1 MRDTMNS
8 FVSLH
13 NHTAQGSNIRFL
25 DSINRPEEMIDRA
38 IDLGY
43 QGIAFTDH
51 ECLSTAINIIKKRD
65 NLPTQHKNFKIIF
78 GNEIYL
84 IDESEIKNT
93 KNYFHFILLAKDIE
107 GWQQLKALSSRAWS
121 RAYMERG
128 MERVPTTYKDVEEI
142 IKPNPGHIIAS
153 SACIGGEVGQMILEK
168 NNERLNHFIR
178 WCIDVFGQD
187 NFYLEMQPADYDNQI
202 IVNKVIKKMSQ
213 FFHIPYIVT
222 TDSHYL
228 DKQDFALHSA
238 FLNSRQ
244 TSDRE
249 TDKFYRFTYLMSV
262 VEMREL
268 LKKSDLT
275 DEEIDVAFQNTCDIG
290 NRIENFD
297 FRHTTII
304 PAPEPK
310 PFTIQ
315 HLFKPWYDQ
324 YSFIKQFAYSD
335 SVQDRYLLSQ
345 IEDGIQKKDMPL
357 TEEKLNRINTELDI
371 IAFISE
377 KLQQSLS
384 GYLNL
389 TVDMVNTAWTVSL
402 VGCGRGSACGEY
414 INYLI
419 GATQVN
425 PLTYGLPYWR
435 FANKERI
442 DLFDI
447 DEDYQPEKTEE
458 IIALLRQKYGED
470 NVLNCATFKTES
482 LKSAVLTSCRGL
494 QINNDEAQAIAAMV
508 PQHRGK
514 IYTLQQ
520 CEEGD
525 EEQGFKPVPA
535 FIEKLHSYTGL
546 YDMVKKIEG
555 LFTGVSIH
563 ASALYVFNNGYLA
576 QNSLMR
582 APNGTKITA
591 FNMHD
596 SDDMGALKMDV
607 LRTDA
612 QSKMAKCLNLLL
624 ADGQIQWQGSLR
636 ATYDKYLHPDVLVY
650 NDPIM
655 REKAWNGEI
664 EQLFQFET
672 QVGGV
677 CIKKARPENVLE
689 LAEINSIM
697 RLQADEG
704 EQPIDRYVRFRN
716 NIQEWYQEMKED
728 GLTPQEI
735 SILEK
740 YLKKTNGVSGSQETL
755 MLLIMDP
762 QISNYTLGEANAFR
776 KAIAKK
782 ITAQIIAN
790 KKKFF
795 EKCQQ
800 QLTSENMARYVWDKC
815 IQPQT
820 GYSFCLS
827 HTLPYS
833 IIGIQ
838 EMNLATRWNPLYWS
852 CACLCVNTGNIQTD
866 FENYGLENDECT
878 CSTPSDIITADVDD
892 AGDVK
897 TNKSVTPNYIKI
909 SKAITDAQLRGV
921 HIELP
926 DINKAEAD
934 FIPDIENNAIL
945 YSLRTVAVVSD
956 TLFQSIIT
964 HRPFN
969 SLQDFIN
976 KVSPT
981 VTEVVGLIKAGCFDK
996 LTGQPRRSLMLSYL
1010 TQVAKELHPMREK
1023 LTATQIKKLITD
1035 RTCRIKLERF
1045 QKEIRL
1051 FNFTQYIK
1059 TYQIAPDDKNK
1070 FLLDNVDTLRFFK
1083 EFHIESQL
1091 KTGSITHLR
1100 EGVLMNKTAFKKW
1113 CDQELVPLTTF
1124 LNGPDGLHFY
1134 HNWEVEQELNKLKEK
1149 YNYQDPSTA
1158 WEMEQVSFYHAGHE
1172 LQKLDNNF
1180 YKIRDFNSLP
1190 EDPVYEECEKN
1201 GQKIK
1206 SLKNIYGIAGTVV
1219 GADNAKNIVNLLTP
1233 YGVVEVKLY
1242 KDLYNKFKA
1251 KISVLDVT
1259 GKKKTT
1265 IDDSWFKRG
1274 TKLLVYGF
1282 RRENMFVGKQV
1293 KINGQ
1298 NACILLIEEILP
1310 SGRLKVR
1317 SYRKKAN

>member
-1 MRDTMNS
+1 MVN

-25 DSINRPEEMIDRA
+25 DSINRPEEMVDRA
-38 IDLGY
+38 IALGY
-43 QGIAFTDH
+43 KGMAFTDH
-51 ECLSTAINIIKKRD
+51 ECLSAAINIIKKRD
-65 NLPTQHKNFKIIF
+65 ALQKNHLDFKIIF

-84 IDESEIKNT
+84 INETEIKNT

-107 GWQQLKALSSRAWS
+107 GWQQLKELSSRAWS

-128 MERVPTTYKDVEEI
+128 VERVPTTYKDIEEV
-142 IKPNPGHIIAS
+142 IKPNQGHIIAS
-153 SACIGGEVGQMILEK
+153 SACIGGEVGQMILAK
-168 NNERLNHFIR
+168 DNTRLNHFIN
-178 WCIDVFGQD
+178 WCLDVFGHN
-187 NFYLEMQPADYDNQI
+187 NFYLEMQPADYENQI

-213 FFHIPYIVT
+213 FFKIPYIVT

-244 TSDRE
+244 TNDRE
-249 TDKFYRFTYLMSV
+249 TDKFYRFTYVMPQD
-262 VEMREL
+262 EIREL
-268 LKKSDLT
+268 LKKSDMT
-275 DEEIDVAFQNTCDIG
+275 DEEIDIAFQNTCDIG
-290 NRIENFD
+290 NRIEDYD

-304 PAPEPK
+304 PAPEPQ
-310 PFTIQ
+310 PFVIQ
-315 HLFKPWYDQ
+315 HLFKDWYEK
-324 YSFIKQFAYSD
+324 YPFLKQFAYSQ
-335 SVQDRYLLSQ
+335 SIQDRYLLAQ
-345 IEDGIQKKDMPL
+345 IETGIVKKDMPL
-357 TEEKLNRINTELDI
+357 TDEKVNRLNTELDI
-371 IAFISE
+371 ISFISD

-389 TVDMVNTAWTVSL
+389 TVDMVNTAWAVSL
-402 VGCGRGSACGEY
+402 VCCGRGSACGEY

-425 PLTYGLPYWR
+425 PLIYGLPYWR

-514 IYTLQQ
+514 VYTLKQ

-535 FIEKLHSYTGL
+535 FIERLHAYNGL

-624 ADGQIQWQGSLR
+624 ADNQIQWQGSLR

-650 NDPIM
+650 DDPKM
-655 REKAWNGEI
+655 WEKAWNGQI

-677 CIKKARPENVLE
+677 CIKKARPTNVLE

-697 RLQADEG
+697 RLQSDEG

-716 NIQEWYQEMKED
+716 NIQEWYQEMQD
-728 GLTPQEI
+728 AGLNIEEVRV
-735 SILEK
+735 LEK
-740 YLKKTNGVSGSQETL
+740 YLKKTHGVSGSQETL

-795 EKCQQ
+795 DKCEKQS
-800 QLTSENMARYVWDKC
+800 TSDNMAQYVWDKC

-833 IIGIQ
+833 IIGVQ

-852 CACLCVNTGNIQTD
+852 CACLCINTGSINIDFDNYDDDNDLNDVNTQ
-866 FENYGLENDECT
+866 NDIAE
-878 CSTPSDIITADVDD
+878 STTEDPSE
-892 AGDVK
+892 VK
-897 TNKSVTPNYIKI
+897 TNKSITPNYVKI

-956 TLFQSIIT
+956 TLFQSIIEK
-964 HRPFN
+964 RPFT
-969 SLQDFIN
+969 SFQDFLN
-976 KVSPT
+976 RVSPT
-981 VTEVVGLIKAGCFDK
+981 VTEVVGLIKAGCFDR
-996 LTGQPRRSLMLSYL
+996 LTGISRRVLLLQYL
-1010 TQVAKELHPMREK
+1010 TTTAEELHPAREK
-1023 LTATQIKKLITD
+1023 LTVTQIKKIITD
-1035 RTCRIKLERF
+1035 HNCRSKIERF

-1059 TYQIAPDDKNK
+1059 TYQNSPDDKTK
-1070 FLLDNVDTLRFFK
+1070 FLLNDIDTLRFFK
-1083 EFHIESQL
+1083 EFNLESQL
-1091 KTGSITHLR
+1091 KIGSITHLR
-1100 EGVLMNKTAFKKW
+1100 EGILMNKTAFKKW
-1113 CDQELVPLTTF
+1113 CDNELQPLTTF
-1124 LNGPDGLHFY
+1124 LNGPEGLKFY
-1134 HNWEVEQELNKLKEK
+1134 HDWEVEQELTKLKEK
-1149 YNYQDPSTA
+1149 YNYQDPITA

-1172 LQKLDNNF
+1172 LQNIDNNF

-1190 EDPVYEECEKN
+1190 EEPIYEEFEKN

-1206 SLKNIYGIAGTVV
+1206 SIKNVCGIAGTVV
-1219 GADNAKNIVNLLTP
+1219 GSNNTKNIVSLLTP
-1233 YGVVEVKLY
+1233 YGVVDIKLY
-1242 KDLYNKFKA
+1242 RELYNRFKA

-1274 TKLLVYGF
+1274 TKLLVYGY

-1298 NACILLIEEILP
+1298 TSCILLIEDVY
-1310 SGRLKVR
+1310 SNKRLQLR
-1317 SYRKKAN
+1317 SYRKKAD